1 MKRHF
6 FLITLLT
13 LFVFQMNVVLAG
25 APKVVKKQIAQALNE
40 ATRTG
45 TNTILIITDAKGEG
59 LEDALAMASQTIPAG
74 SDALIA
80 VVDRDAAD
88 NSELSLKHQM
98 ARYPLPYL
106 LILSPSGTVTG
117 GAASGK
123 ISPEKFAEYLPTPAY
138 NQVLAARAANST
150 SLVLVSPAGANDA
163 AECLKKIEQAK
174 ATITPMPAIVQV
186 NASNAA
192 EKNFLRKMS
201 YDENQ
206 KSSQIIVLNAAGQ
219 VVGTFDASV
228 APASIAAAASKT
240 AAKGCGGCSSA
251 KSCAGK
257 KDEGCAK

>member
-6 FLITLLT
+6 LIIALLS

-25 APKVVKKQIAQALNE
+25 APKVVKKQIVQALE
-40 ATRTG
+40 KAARTG
-45 TNTILIITDAKGEG
+45 TNTIIIITDTKGEG
-59 LEDALAMASQTIPAG
+59 LEDALTLASQTVSAG

-80 VVDRDAAD
+80 IVDREAND
-88 NSELSLKHQM
+88 NSELSLKYQM

-106 LILSPSGTVTG
+106 LILSPSGFITG

-123 ISPEKFAEYLPTPAY
+123 ISAEKFAEYLPTPAF

-150 SLVLVSPAGANDA
+150 SLVLVSSAGAPDA
-163 AECLKKIEQAK
+163 AECLKTIEQAK
-174 ATITPMPAIVQV
+174 ATITPMPAIVEV
-186 NASNAA
+186 NAADAA
-192 EKNFLRKMS
+192 ERNFLRKLS

-206 KSSQIIVLNAAGQ
+206 KSSQIIVVNAAGQ
-219 VVGTFDASV
+219 VVGTFDAGA
-228 APASIAAAASKT
+228 APSAIAAAASKT

-257 KDEGCAK
+257 KDEGCGK

>member
-1 MKRHF
+1 MKRNF
-6 FLITLLT
+6 FLIALLS

-25 APKVVKKQIAQALNE
+25 APKVVKKQIAKALAE
-40 ATRTG
+40 ASTTS
-45 TNTILIITDAKGEG
+45 TNAILVITDAKGVG
-59 LEDALAMASQTIPAG
+59 LEEALEMATQTISAG

-80 VVDRDAAD
+80 VVDRDADD
-88 NSELSLKHQM
+88 NSELSLKYQM

-106 LILSPSGTVTG
+106 IILSPSGIVTG

-150 SLVLVSPAGANDA
+150 SLVLVSPAGATDA
-163 AECLKKIEQAK
+163 AECLKLMEQAK
-174 ATITPMPAIVQV
+174 TAIKPLPAVVQV
-186 NASNAA
+186 NADDVA
-192 EKNFLRKMS
+192 ERNFLRKMR

-206 KSSQIIVLNAAGQ
+206 KSSQIIVVNAAGQ
-219 VVGTFDASV
+219 VAGTFDAG
-228 APASIAAAASKT
+228 ATPASIAAASKT